1 MVVARTQCISIIDE
15 SSPSVSTHQSDWA
28 SFRNNYPDR
37 EFWLLQPQGPESYRD
52 GFEDLN
58 RPTNFT
64 SDTLTRTR
72 AVARDEGV
80 DANRSDWFEI
90 CNLDSQPPGSY
101 VSVWLDISGSMV
113 EATVQSSYD
122 YFFDRCAA
130 AGINVVLET
139 SNSGERWI
147 PGHNEDFAPSASFSA
162 DPDFLT
168 NFNVETSVTIDYG
181 ESASLSW
188 IVFGDVDSATINNGI
203 GAVTDPSGTVSVS
216 PTSTTDYTL
225 TVEGPAGNEIRT
237 ITVTVNDPP
246 PPTITLS
253 ATPTS
258 FIRGVTGPSI
268 LSWDVSGVSVDFLQ
282 LNGVNVLTDPG
293 LTTTNYPVS
302 PTTDTTYT
310 LVAKNFSGDT
320 AVDSQASA
328 SVDITVYEPAVIDR
342 FYAQPNPMVVGSIA
356 GTRLI
361 WETSGDISTASISP
375 PITDDGEVLLESSS
389 FVFPVTTTT
398 YTLTISG
405 DGGTDVASVTV
416 DVCQIPQ
423 ISGEF
428 PPSLDYGEDF
438 TTTISYRN
446 ATSTCGVTIT
456 YTNIEGTAT
465 SETRNFALSS
475 SDKDNVETEITFN
488 SNIPWDNFGPKRISY
503 ALFASGCG
511 GNVTPTASTI
521 NVSIDMLP
529 DAVTIPENRG
539 ELPEDQVE
547 APNVETVLSNPIVID
562 DIDIPVEIKADEPI
576 QVRFDD
582 DDPDLNT
589 SWNNVRE
596 I

>member
-15 SSPSVSTHQSDWA
+15 SSPSTSTHQSDWA

-37 EFWLLQPQGPESYRD
+37 EFWLLQPAGTRWD
-52 GFEDLN
+52 FGDLN
-58 RPTNFT
+58 RPSNFL
-64 SDTLTRTR
+64 SDSLARTRT
-72 AVARDEGV
+72 VNRDDGNV
-80 DANRSDWFEI
+80 SNRSDWFEI
-90 CNLDSQPPGSY
+90 CNFDTQPPGSY

-113 EATVQSSYD
+113 FATVEASYN
-122 YFFDRCAA
+122 YFIQRCTN
-130 AGINVVLET
+130 AGINVILET

-147 PGHNEDFAPSASFSA
+147 PGHNEDFPPSASFSS

-168 NFNVETSVTIDYG
+168 NFNVDDTVTIEYG

-188 IVFGDVDSATINNGI
+188 IVFGDVDSATISGI
-203 GAVTDPSGTVSVS
+203 GPVTDPSGTISVS
-216 PTSTTDYTL
+216 PTTTTDYTL
-225 TVEGPAGNEIRT
+225 SVSGPAGNQSRT

-253 ATPTS
+253 ASPTS

-268 LSWDVSGVSVDFLQ
+268 LSWNVSGVSVDFLK
-282 LNGVNVLTDPG
+282 LNGVNVLTSPG
-293 LTTTNYPVS
+293 LTTTNYAVN
-302 PTTDTTYT
+302 PTNDTTYT
-310 LVAKNFSGDT
+310 LVAKNFSGDSE
-320 AVDSQASA
+320 VDSQASA
-328 SVDITVYEPAVIDR
+328 SVDITVYEPAVIDS
-342 FYAQPNPMVVGSIA
+342 FYAQPNPMVVGSLA

-361 WETSGDISTASISP
+361 WETSGDISTATISP

-389 FVFPVTTTT
+389 FVFPVATTT
-398 YTLTISG
+398 YTLTVSG

-416 DVCQIPQ
+416 EVCQIPQ

-446 ATSTCGVTIT
+446 ASSTCGVTIT

-465 SETRNFALSS
+465 SETRNFTLSS
-475 SDKDNVETEITFN
+475 SDKDNTETEVTFN

-529 DAVTIPENRG
+529 DAVTIPDSLEQ
-539 ELPEDQVE
+539 LPEDQVE
-547 APNVETVLSNPIVID
+547 APDIETVLSSPIVID
-562 DIDIPVEIKADEPI
+562 DIDIPVEIKANEPI

-582 DDPDLNT
+582 ADPDLNT
-589 SWNNVRE
+589 SWYNVRE
-596 I
+596 ISD